1 MPLLWTGLIFVLL
14 KLSQVGPVAQ
24 WPWWGVLSPL
34 FAAVV
39 WFELLETPLGRHRAT
54 LRAQG
59 RAKRHGLGVPAR
71 FGDRPGRR

>member
-1 MPLLWTGLIFVLL
+1 MPLLWTGLLFVLL
-14 KLSQVGPVAQ
+14 KLAQFGPVAQ

-39 WFELLETPLGRHRAT
+39 WFEWLETPLGRHRAL

-59 RAKRHGLGVPAR
+59 LGKRRGPALPAR
-71 FGDRPGRR
+71 FGDRSSRR